1 MFIHNI
7 DPVLFRLGTLE
18 IRYYGLF
25 YVAGFVIAYF
35 LINYLAKQR
44 HLNLTSDDVAE
55 FLIYLIVG
63 TVLGARVVYVAV
75 YNPLY
80 YLGNPLE
87 ILALW
92 HGGLSFHGGFLG
104 ASIASLL
111 FIKKQKHK
119 GITFYK
125 MADVTMFPLALG
137 LMIGRIGNFMNGELY
152 GRVTSLPWAVKFK
165 DASGYRHPSQLYESA
180 KNLFIFAVLW
190 WLKDRK
196 IRVGKKGDKNA
207 SVQYKK
213 LPDGFLFYSFII
225 LYAILRF
232 LIEFVRE
239 PDSQLGF
246 FFGWLTMGQILNI
259 LMLLVGSVMMWRLL
273 KHDR

>member
-1 MFIHNI
+1 MFVHNI
-7 DPVLFRLGTLE
+7 DPVLLRLGSLE
-18 IRYYGLF
+18 IRYYGMF
-25 YVAGFVIAYF
+25 YVAGFVIAYL

-63 TVLGARVVYVAV
+63 TVLGARIIYVLV
-75 YNPLY
+75 YNPIY
-80 YLGNPLE
+80 YLNNLLE
-87 ILALW
+87 IPALW

-111 FIKKQKHK
+111 FVRKFKHK

-152 GRVTSLPWAVKFK
+152 GRVTQLPWAVKFK
-165 DASGYRHPSQLYESA
+165 DAEGYRHPSQLYESA
-180 KNLFIFAVLW
+180 KNLFIFMVLW

-196 IRVGKKGDKNA
+196 IKIKTGGKGDNK
-207 SVQYKK
+207 YEYRK

-239 PDSQLGF
+239 PDSQLGY

-259 LMLLVGSVMMWRLL
+259 MMLLVGSVMMWRIT
-273 KHDR
+273 KYHK

>member
-7 DPVLFRLGTLE
+7 DPVLLRLGSLE

-55 FLIYLIVG
+55 FLIHLILG
-63 TVLGARVVYVAV
+63 TVLGARIIYVVV
-75 YNPLY
+75 YNPIY
-80 YLGNPLE
+80 YLANPLE
-87 ILALW
+87 ILVLW

-104 ASIASLL
+104 ASLASLL
-111 FIKKQKHK
+111 FVRKFRHK

-152 GRVTSLPWAVKFK
+152 GRVTNLPWAVKFK
-165 DASGYRHPSQLYESA
+165 DAAEPRHPSQLYESA
-180 KNLFIFAVLW
+180 KNLFIFIALW
-190 WLKDRK
+190 VLKDRK
-196 IRVGKKGDKNA
+196 IKIKGK
-207 SVQYKK
+207 YEK
-213 LPDGFLFYSFII
+213 LPDGFLFYSFIVM
-225 LYAILRF
+225 YAVLRF
-232 LIEFVRE
+232 FIEFVRE

-246 FFGWLTMGQILNI
+246 FFGWLTMGQILNVI
-259 LMLLVGSVMMWRLL
+259 MFGVGSLMMWRLFR
-273 KHDR
+273 KS

>member
-7 DPVLFRLGTLE
+7 DPVLLRLGSLE

-55 FLIYLIVG
+55 FLIHLIVG
-63 TVLGARVVYVAV
+63 TVLGARIIYVVV
-75 YNPLY
+75 YNPVY
-80 YLGNPLE
+80 YLNNLLE
-87 ILALW
+87 IPALW

-111 FIKKQKHK
+111 FVRKFRHK

-152 GRVTSLPWAVKFK
+152 GRVTDLPWAVKFK
-165 DASGYRHPSQLYESA
+165 DAAEPRHPSQLYEST
-180 KNLFIFAVLW
+180 KNLFIFCILW

-196 IRVGKKGDKNA
+196 IKVGNKHNGY
-207 SVQYKK
+207 QYKK

-225 LYAILRF
+225 MYAVLRF

-273 KHDR
+273 RNNY